1 VKTCARSFVALVL
14 LAGATGATAQGTIV
28 DHNHSRLLDIPTP
41 WIQQAKQALRIAYG
55 HTSHGSQLV
64 TGMAAVQ
71 EHYGALYAFAAGGT
85 GGALDLRDTPFS
97 GASDLGNPNF
107 TAWATATRNYLN
119 ANPTVNVVIWS
130 WCGQVSGASETDI
143 NTYLSLM
150 SQLETE
156 YTGVTFV
163 YMTGHLDGGGAA
175 GSLNVRNEQ
184 IRTYCRNNNKVL
196 FDFADIESYDPD
208 RAVNYMTLQAND
220 NCDYY
225 QGGTWRNWATTW
237 TGAHPGDALTLTSNR
252 ICSGCCAHS
261 QPLNC
266 VQKAG
271 AVWWLWA
278 RLAGWNPNGVQV
290 TSISPVS
297 GPAAGGTAVTV
308 KGGGFVAGATVAIGG
323 VAATGVVVGGSSN
336 LTAVT
341 GAHATGLAD
350 VTVTI
355 PGPRS
360 ATLSQG
366 FFYAPPP
373 TATDFYT
380 LTPCR
385 LVDTRGAQAP
395 ALAANERRVFAAT
408 GGTCAVPAT
417 ATAVSVNV
425 TVTAAAATGHI
436 RLAPGNGL
444 TESSTINFLPGL
456 NRANNGI
463 VMLATDGTGGV
474 SATNRSSGPVHLILD
489 VNGYFE

>member
-1 VKTCARSFVALVL
+1 MKTRVLLAFTL
-14 LAGATGATAQGTIV
+14 LAGAAGAGAQGIVADHAATALASIPDAALPAAV
-28 DHNHSRLLDIPTP
+28 NLRLLVRHASVGGNINDGLDALHGQNAKYDRSR
-41 WIQQAKQALRIAYG
+41 WIFESRGNPGWQAKVDD
-55 HTSHGSQLV
+55 LV
-64 TGMAAVQ
+64 TEAAARASSFDVLTMKFCYIDSDATFTYYRDKMLWLESTYPTKRFVWWTMPIETSSNASRQ
-71 EHYGALYAFAAGGT
+71 AFNDSVRTFA
-85 GGALDLRDTPFS
+85 R
-97 GASDLGNPNF
+97 
-107 TAWATATRNYLN
+107 
-119 ANPTVNVVIWS
+119 AN
-130 WCGQVSGASETDI
+130 G
-143 NTYLSLM
+143 
-150 SQLETE
+150 
-156 YTGVTFV
+156 
-163 YMTGHLDGGGAA
+163 
-175 GSLNVRNEQ
+175 
-184 IRTYCRNNNKVL
+184 KVL
-196 FDFADIESYDPD
+196 FDIADVEAYNAAGLKRVDGSGREIMWDEWTSD
-208 RAVNYMTLQAND
+208 
-220 NCDYY
+220 
-225 QGGTWRNWATTW
+225 GGHLSA
-237 TGAHPGDALTLTSNR
+237 
-252 ICSGCCAHS
+252 
-261 QPLNC
+261 
-266 VQKAG
+266 AG
-271 AVWWLWA
+271 AQRVASALWWLMA
-278 RLAGWNPNGVQV
+278 RLGGWDPAGLQV

-474 SATNRSSGPVHLILD
+474 SATNRSGGPVHLIVD

>member
-1 VKTCARSFVALVL
+1 MKTCVRSLLALVL
-14 LAGATGATAQGTIV
+14 LAGATGAAAQGIII
-28 DHNHSRLLDIPTP
+28 DHNHSRLLDIPTT
-41 WIQQAKQALRIAYG
+41 WIQQAKQTLRIAYG

-64 TGMAAVQ
+64 TGMTAVQ
-71 EHYGALYAFAAGGT
+71 QQYGALYAFAAGGT

-130 WCGQVSGASETDI
+130 WCGEVSGATEADI

-150 SQLETE
+150 SQLETQ
-156 YTGVTFV
+156 YTGVKFV
-163 YMTGHLDGGGAA
+163 YMTGHLDGGGAT

-184 IRTYCRNNNKVL
+184 IRTYCRNNNKIL

-220 NCDYY
+220 ACDYY
-225 QGGTWRNWATTW
+225 QGGTWKNWATLW
-237 TGAHPGDALTLTSNR
+237 TAAHPSDERTLTSNR
-252 ICSGCCAHS
+252 ICSDCCAHS
-261 QPLNC
+261 RPLNC

-278 RLAGWNPNGVQV
+278 RLAGWDPNGFQV

-297 GPAAGGTAVTV
+297 GPIAGGTTVTIT
-308 KGGGFVAGATVAIGG
+308 GSGFVAGATVAIGG
-323 VAATGVVVGGSSN
+323 VAATGAVVGGSTS

-341 GAHATGLAD
+341 GTHATGLAD

-360 ATLSQG
+360 ATLAQG
-366 FFYAPPP
+366 FFYAPDP
-373 TATDFYT
+373 TSTDYYT

-385 LVDTRGAQAP
+385 LVDTRATQAP
-395 ALAANERRVFAAT
+395 ALASLERRVFAIT
-408 GGTCAVPAT
+408 GGNCGVPAT
-417 ATAVSVNV
+417 AQAVALNV
-425 TVTAAAATGHI
+425 TVTGATAPGHI

-444 TESSTINFLPGL
+444 TESSAINFVAGVT
-456 NRANNGI
+456 RANNG
-463 VMLATDGTGGV
+463 VVLLATDATGGV
-474 SATNRSSGPVHLILD
+474 SATNRSTGAVHLILD
-489 VNGYFE
+489 VAGYFE

>member
-1 VKTCARSFVALVL
+1 MKTRAGTLVALAL
-14 LAGATGATAQGTIV
+14 LAGAAGAGAQGIIV
-28 DHNHSRLLDIPTP
+28 DHDQNRLLDIPAT
-41 WIQQAKQALRIAYG
+41 WIQQAKLTLHIAYG

-64 TGMAAVQ
+64 TGMTAVQ
-71 EHYGALYAFAAGGT
+71 QQYGALYAFAAGGT

-107 TAWATATRNYLN
+107 TAWAAATRNYLN

-130 WCGQVSGASETDI
+130 WCGQVSGATEANIS
-143 NTYLSLM
+143 TYLSLM
-150 SQLETE
+150 SQLEAD
-156 YTGVTFV
+156 YTGVKFV
-163 YMTGHLDGGGAA
+163 YMTGHLDGGGAT

-184 IRTYCRNNNKVL
+184 IRTYCRNNNKIL

-208 RAVNYMTLQAND
+208 RAVNYMALQAND
-220 NCDYY
+220 ACDYY
-225 QGGTWRNWATTW
+225 QGGTWRNWATLW
-237 TGAHPGDALTLTSNR
+237 TAAHPSDERTLTSNR
-252 ICSGCCAHS
+252 ICSDCCAHS
-261 QPLNC
+261 RPLNC

-278 RLAGWNPNGVQV
+278 RLAGWDPNGFQV

-297 GPAAGGTAVTV
+297 GPIAGGTTVTIT
-308 KGGGFVAGATVAIGG
+308 GTGFVAGSTVAIGG
-323 VAATGVVVGGSSN
+323 VAATGVVVAGSTS

-360 ATLSQG
+360 ATLAQG

-373 TATDFYT
+373 TPADYYT

-385 LVDTRGAQAP
+385 LVDTRLAQAP
-395 ALAANERRVFAAT
+395 ALAASERRVWTLT
-408 GGTCAVPAT
+408 GGSCGVPAT
-417 ATAVSVNV
+417 ATAVAVNV
-425 TVTAAAATGHI
+425 TVTGATAQGHI

-444 TESSTINFLPGL
+444 TDTSSLNFSPGQT
-456 NRANNGI
+456 RANNAVI
-463 VMLATDGTGGV
+463 MLATDATGGV
-474 SATNRSSGPVHLILD
+474 AATNRSAGTVHLILD
-489 VNGYFE
+489 VAGYFE